1 MKRALLKKPLCV
13 AFSVIL
19 AIGSCP
25 YLPAT
30 AFAESTA
37 DGASVVK
44 EEAAGSAS
52 TGTSTSEGDAAN
64 GDGQSSEAAG
74 QDAAAGGSSSEAPS
88 TEPDAEEQPA
98 ASTSDSTEATT
109 TLLPEVSIAEATSVS
124 SSSTTYDFSSE
135 DTDYRAKSPRS
146 STVYYVSGTT
156 SSHNLEIQGGT
167 AQDPIEVHLQNLT
180 IDASG
185 QEWAAINIVEGSYV
199 SLVID
204 GTVHL
209 TGGTERNGILSHDWG
224 YAGIRTAGSTV
235 AISGVGNLE
244 VQGGDD
250 SGADGGAGIG
260 GNREEPSG
268 TIEIWGSPTIVATG
282 GGEAAGIGEG
292 DEAKEGTSAV
302 TILSGDVTARGGD
315 KAAGIGTG
323 KDAANKGMSITIS
336 SGTVDA
342 RSTSSDA
349 AGIGSGS
356 DSDMSSITIL
366 GGTVTA
372 VAAGENGAGVGAAW
386 GGDVDAIKI
395 SMQSGS
401 LTATATNDGAGIGAA
416 DGTPADG
423 GDVQTIDIAIGGT
436 ASITAS
442 SGEDGAGIG
451 SSVGGTAHSVSVI
464 ASGTSTITATG
475 GAESA
480 GIGSSHGNDQDSL
493 VVGAGDGATVT
504 AQGGSNGAGVGGG
517 SGSGGNI
524 TVNMSGGTLVAKGG
538 TQGAGIG
545 SGNSD
550 SKDITITGR
559 GTVSATSGGS
569 AAGIGAS
576 NGGVSG
582 AITVK
587 GDGPDLLT
595 INADATTK
603 VDTDHGAG
611 AGIGSAQGDGG
622 DIYLEGATINAKS
635 RSGRAAIGTGDG
647 EDGWGTGGSIDSIT
661 IKNCS
666 VTADSGAGSKASW
679 ACAVGSSQKATVKNI
694 TIEDSTYTG
703 GAIGAGYGGD
713 MESIKISNSNVKA
726 TAKPHE
732 SNDPHSPGAG
742 IGPGERGSIDSIVI
756 ENSTVEA
763 SGTGGGPGI
772 GAPGRVHLDATL
784 TDGSGEVK
792 SIVITDGTVTATGS
806 VGSTSQRL
814 VNGEKLTYYSAGGA
828 GIGTGSG
835 AKAGTIDIE
844 RSTVTATG
852 GSGNEVGA
860 AGIGSGSWGDT
871 EAITITDSTITA
883 NGGATSAGIGT
894 GGIDEDYFVPY
905 GISGMIKKAFNE
917 AIHTG
922 PITITNSKV
931 TATGGSGSAGIG
943 AGQNADMQGAIDI
956 VDSEVDATG
965 GSQGAGIGGS
975 VQTVTGAGDTAV
987 LQPINISGKSKV
999 TATGGKYAAGIGA
1012 GQDSGAKQIN
1022 ISLDTERDAD
1032 GFVYYVRAQ
1041 GGELAAGIG
1050 TGAGSGDNGVDGNF
1064 NTSVK
1069 VTGGYVYAKGGSGDK
1084 GGAGI
1089 GTGAFKSGLDPQYPQ
1104 SNMGL
1109 IMFEVTGG
1117 FVEAEGGSS
1126 TAADIGVG
1134 DGIPQAS
1141 IATENIWSVSGGTV
1155 IADTWTQ
1162 QNPQITGGSVS
1173 ANLTHATSGG
1183 ARVYRTTLKMTS
1195 PYAHVNASS
1204 ILPSPMVEYG
1214 TNDLYSDANQHL
1226 YLYLRQYD
1234 SNQASLKLN
1243 YVGADATK
1251 YDYAGTVMDD
1261 GSGWLKMQRTVSF
1274 KKPTDPIYAGDSFT
1288 MALDDDDAS
1297 LAGATWTFEGGGVVT
1312 ADGDQPSTVSPG
1324 AVGSFT
1330 ANMTGSYTVTATAA
1344 DVPSVDPELYWDGV
1358 QAVYA
1363 DHVYMTR
1370 ATLTFTQDPS
1380 KVFDGQ
1386 PVEDPSVST
1395 NSYGTVVYTYLDA
1408 NGTELAGAPSDAG
1421 KYTVRASLAENSY
1434 YSAAT
1439 AEESFTIEP
1448 AATAVEL
1455 SATVDGTDAT
1465 LDAKVDGLLSSDGS
1479 VTFTDANGQQLGYA
1493 PVVQADDGS
1502 YHATYTYHAVPAGDY
1517 TITATYAPSSGNY
1530 QQSTATRTFNKDKIA
1545 RTLSLDKDVLSFTY
1559 GDEGS
1564 VFSATASAT
1573 SGDES
1578 WTADVVWD
1586 QLVQYG
1592 DPTAELTGGN
1602 GSWTVTPTATGA
1614 QRIQVT
1620 VHDNT
1625 GVYEDA
1631 VAYVTV
1637 NVSRAPLT
1645 VRSFAVDTQGNE
1657 VDRATYGSLD
1667 GISWQLAYDGFV
1679 NGDTAEDFTNG
1690 HGTLEATPLNPA
1702 LNAGTYDIAILR
1714 HGTSITLNGQTYR
1727 DVFVS
1732 RNYSITYETGSFAVD
1747 PAALTVT
1754 TPSASKEYDGTPLT
1768 AADGATI
1775 EGLVAGETAT
1785 LKVTGSQTVVGRSP
1799 NTYQIAWDGTARE
1812 SNYEVVSES
1821 LGILTVTVTTPG
1833 PDGGDGQGPSGSGSS
1848 GTAEGSTG
1856 SSRPT
1861 FGAGLILPATGDAP
1875 LGGVAAIAVAGALA
1889 VAWAA
1894 FRRTRKSKR

>member
-1 MKRALLKKPLCV
+1 
-13 AFSVIL
+13 
-19 AIGSCP
+19 
-25 YLPAT
+25 
-30 AFAESTA
+30 
-37 DGASVVK
+37 
-44 EEAAGSAS
+44 
-52 TGTSTSEGDAAN
+52 
-64 GDGQSSEAAG
+64 
-74 QDAAAGGSSSEAPS
+74 
-88 TEPDAEEQPA
+88 
-98 ASTSDSTEATT
+98 
-109 TLLPEVSIAEATSVS
+109 
-124 SSSTTYDFSSE
+124 
-135 DTDYRAKSPRS
+135 
-146 STVYYVSGTT
+146 
-156 SSHNLEIQGGT
+156 
-167 AQDPIEVHLQNLT
+167 
-180 IDASG
+180 
-185 QEWAAINIVEGSYV
+185 
-199 SLVID
+199 
-204 GTVHL
+204 
-209 TGGTERNGILSHDWG
+209 
-224 YAGIRTAGSTV
+224 
-235 AISGVGNLE
+235 
-244 VQGGDD
+244 
-250 SGADGGAGIG
+250 
-260 GNREEPSG
+260 
-268 TIEIWGSPTIVATG
+268 
-282 GGEAAGIGEG
+282 
-292 DEAKEGTSAV
+292 
-302 TILSGDVTARGGD
+302 
-315 KAAGIGTG
+315 
-323 KDAANKGMSITIS
+323 
-336 SGTVDA
+336 
-342 RSTSSDA
+342 
-349 AGIGSGS
+349 
-356 DSDMSSITIL
+356 
-366 GGTVTA
+366 
-372 VAAGENGAGVGAAW
+372 
-386 GGDVDAIKI
+386 
-395 SMQSGS
+395 MQSGS
-401 LTATATNDGAGIGAA
+401 LTATAANDGAGIGAA
-416 DGTPADG
+416 DGTPVDG

-442 SGEDGAGIG
+442 SAEDGAGIG
-451 SSVGGTAHSVSVI
+451 SSVGGTAHSVSVQ
-464 ASGTSTITATG
+464 ANDTSTIMATG

-480 GIGSSHGNDQDSL
+480 GIGSSYGNDQDSL
-493 VVGAGDGATVT
+493 VVGAGDGATIT
-504 AQGGSNGAGVGGG
+504 AQGGSNGAGAGGG
-517 SGSGGNI
+517 SGSGGTI
-524 TVNMSGGTLVAKGG
+524 TVNMSGGTLTATGG

-545 SGNSD
+545 SSNGD
-550 SKDITITGR
+550 SNDITITGS
-559 GTVSATSGGS
+559 GTVNATSGGS

-587 GDGPDLLT
+587 GEGPDLLT

-635 RSGRAAIGTGDG
+635 LSGRAAIGTGDG

-666 VTADSGAGSKASW
+666 VSADSGAGSKASW
-679 ACAVGSSQKATVKNI
+679 ACAVGSSQKATVKRI

-713 MESIKISNSNVKA
+713 MESIEISNSTVKA

-732 SNDPHSPGAG
+732 TNDPHAPAAG

-756 ENSTVEA
+756 DRSTVEA

-792 SIVITDGTVTATGS
+792 SIAITDSTVTATGS

-814 VNGEKLTYYSAGGA
+814 VNGEKYTYYSAGGA
-828 GIGTGSG
+828 GIGSGSG
-835 AKAGTIDIE
+835 AEVGTIDIKG
-844 RSTVTATG
+844 STVTATG
-852 GSGNEVGA
+852 GSGKEVGA

-871 EAITITDSTITA
+871 GAIAIADSTVTA

-922 PITITNSKV
+922 PISIANSQV
-931 TATGGSGSAGIG
+931 TATGGSGSAAIG

-956 VDSEVDATG
+956 QDSEVAATG

-975 VQTVTGAGDTAV
+975 VQTITAAGDTAV

-1069 VTGGYVYAKGGSGDK
+1069 VTGGYVCTKGGAGDK

-1109 IMFEVTGG
+1109 EMFEVTGG

-1141 IATENIWSVSGGTV
+1141 IGTDSIWSVSGGTV

-1183 ARVYRTTLKMTS
+1183 ERVFRTTLKTTS
-1195 PYAHVNASS
+1195 PYAHVNVSS
-1204 ILPSPMVEYG
+1204 ILPPTPVTFG
-1214 TNDLYSDANQHL
+1214 ANDLYSNANQHL

-1234 SNQASLKLN
+1234 SNEASLKLN
-1243 YVGADATK
+1243 YLDSDADATK
-1251 YDYAGTVMDD
+1251 YDYSGTVMDD

-1274 KKPTDPIYAGDSFT
+1274 KKPTDHIFAGDSFT
-1288 MALDDDDAS
+1288 MALDDEDAS
-1297 LAGATWTFEGGGVVT
+1297 LAGAVWTFEGGGVVS
-1312 ADGDQPSTVSPG
+1312 ADADQPSATSPG

-1330 ANMTGSYTVTATAA
+1330 ANATGSYTVTATA
-1344 DVPSVDPELYWDGV
+1344 DVPSTDPEMYWDGV
-1358 QAVYA
+1358 QANYA
-1363 DHVYMTR
+1363 DHIYMNR
-1370 ATLTFTQDPS
+1370 ATLTFIEDPS

-1386 PVEDPSVST
+1386 PVADPSVST
-1395 NSYGTVVYTYLDA
+1395 NSYGTVAYTYFDA
-1408 NGTELAGAPSDAG
+1408 NGAELAGAPSEAG
-1421 KYTVRASLAENSY
+1421 TYTVRATLAENPY

-1439 AEESFTIEP
+1439 AEESFTIES

-1465 LDAKVDGLLSSDGS
+1465 LDARVDGLLSSDGS
-1479 VTFTDANGQQLGYA
+1479 VMFTDADGQELGSA
-1493 PVVQADDGS
+1493 PVAQAPDGS
-1502 YHATYTYHAVPAGDY
+1502 YHAVYTYHAVPSDDY
-1517 TITATYAPSSGNY
+1517 TVTAAYVSTSGHYQSS
-1530 QQSTATRTFNKDKIA
+1530 SATRTFNKDKIA
-1545 RTLSLDKDVLSFTY
+1545 RTLSLDTDELSFTY
-1559 GDEGS
+1559 GDGS
-1564 VFSATASAT
+1564 SSFAATASAT
-1573 SGDES
+1573 SDDES
-1578 WTADVVWD
+1578 WTAAVVWD
-1586 QLVQYG
+1586 PFATYG
-1592 DPTAELTGGN
+1592 DATAELAGGD
-1602 GSWTVTPTATGA
+1602 GHWTVTSTAAGA

-1637 NVSRAPLT
+1637 SVSRAPLT
-1645 VRSFAVDTQGNE
+1645 VHSFAADAQGNE
-1657 VDRATYGSLD
+1657 VDQATYGSLD

-1690 HGTLEATPLNPA
+1690 HGTLEATPLDPG

-1714 HGTSITLNGQTYR
+1714 HGASLTLNGQTYH

-1732 RNYSITYETGSFAVD
+1732 RNYRITYETGSSTVD
-1747 PAALTVT
+1747 PAPLVVT
-1754 TPSASKEYDGTPLT
+1754 TPSAKKEYDGTPL
-1768 AADGATI
+1768 AASDGATV

-1785 LKVTGSQTVVGRSP
+1785 VSATGSQTDVGSSE
-1799 NTYQIAWDGTARE
+1799 NGYAIEWGTAKE
-1812 SNYEVVSES
+1812 SNYEVTSEN
-1821 LGILTVTVTTPG
+1821 LGTLTVTAAAPAPTPDS
-1833 PDGGDGQGPSGSGSS
+1833 DGNDGNNGNNGNDGQEPTGTGDFGDVDGSVDSSQPMGGSS
-1848 GTAEGSTG
+1848 LST
-1856 SSRPT
+1856 
-1861 FGAGLILPATGDAP
+1861 PATGDAP
-1875 LGGVAAIAVAGALA
+1875 LGAASAVVAAGALGA
-1889 VAWAA
+1889 AGAA
-1894 FRRTRKSKR
+1894 FRRTRRSKR